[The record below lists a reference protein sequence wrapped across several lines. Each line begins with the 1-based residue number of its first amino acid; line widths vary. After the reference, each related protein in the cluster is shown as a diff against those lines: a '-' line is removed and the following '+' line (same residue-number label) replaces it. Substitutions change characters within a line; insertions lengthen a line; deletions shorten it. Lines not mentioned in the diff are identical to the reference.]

1 MRQLSKD
8 PNAAARQREAEQRA
22 NRESG
27 ITTVSTSLP
36 SSGPAS
42 AKKAP
47 VFKSTLQAKN
57 VSAVVAKASDT
68 ADAGDDQVYDPS
80 KPTEYRDFDLLKIP
94 RTQESSGPGEWDDS
108 EDESG
113 PRYKMVIY

>member
-22 NRESG
+22 NRASG

-36 SSGPAS
+36 GSGPAS

-68 ADAGDDQVYDPS
+68 ADAGDDQAYDPS
-80 KPTEYRDFDLLKIP
+80 KPTEHRDFDLLKIP
-94 RTQESSGPGEWDDS
+94 RSQESSGPGEWDDS